1 MDEVTLL
8 KSEYLISV
16 GFEQMGDQPTLF
28 RKGNIVMSSSDPN
41 QSLEDLK
48 KDVMSLLKS
57 EDLRERQDE
66 NVVEEEQNNE
76 NKDMP
81 GEEDPDPF
89 DENREPVEPF
99 YICDELK
106 EVQTPVFVRLTL
118 DDNRYYIR
126 QTEEGGAGIYAS
138 ATTLIKDGYV
148 DDKTALQEWKQE
160 MKMLGK
166 NPEEVAQYEADKGTI
181 MHYLYGLYLTG
192 RDMVLSRGFIIKTV
206 KEGNLKISKKNLER
220 FYSSVE
226 DLDNMMERL
235 MRFAKFC
242 YEYEVEPMA
251 IEKILSLDEY
261 MVATPIDAI
270 VKMSFIYKEEGY
282 FGEVYKMNGKGFK
295 KGDPKKSVRE
305 VKNREAVI
313 LDFKSGGIWDSY
325 AFQLEIERRMVEK
338 WYGINARIM
347 NFSPKSSS
355 SKGYTLK
362 EWTKDNAVMEKADCV
377 FLQGMINHMRKN
389 KKFKAK
395 KGVLNIHKPY
405 NEEDYVFV
413 YDIEEEMAKRFNS

>member
-1 MDEVTLL
+1 M
-8 KSEYLISV
+8 
-16 GFEQMGDQPTLF
+16 LF
-28 RKGNIVMSSSDPN
+28 RS
-41 QSLEDLK
+41 
-48 KDVMSLLKS
+48 
-57 EDLRERQDE
+57 
-66 NVVEEEQNNE
+66 VEEEQNNE

-305 VKNREAVI
+305 VKNRE
-313 LDFKSGGIWDSY
+313 
-325 AFQLEIERRMVEK
+325 EIGRAHV
-338 WYGINARIM
+338 
-347 NFSPKSSS
+347 
-355 SKGYTLK
+355 
-362 EWTKDNAVMEKADCV
+362 
-377 FLQGMINHMRKN
+377 
-389 KKFKAK
+389 
-395 KGVLNIHKPY
+395 
-405 NEEDYVFV
+405 
-413 YDIEEEMAKRFNS
+413 

>member
-76 NKDMP
+76 NKVMP

>member
-66 NVVEEEQNNE
+66 NAVGEEQNNE

-305 VKNREAVI
+305 VKNREVVI

-362 EWTKDNAVMEKADCV
+362 EWTKDNTVMEKADCV

-413 YDIEEEMAKRFNS
+413 YDIEEEMAKRLNS

>member
-66 NVVEEEQNNE
+66 NVVGEEQNDE
-76 NKDMP
+76 NQDMP

-192 RDMVLSRGFIIKTV
+192 RDMVLSRGFIIKIV
-206 KEGNLKISKKNLER
+206 KEGNLKISKKNLDR

-270 VKMSFIYKEEGY
+270 VKMSFTYKEEGY

-305 VKNREAVI
+305 VKKREVVI

-413 YDIEEEMAKRFNS
+413 YDIEEEMAKRLNS

>member
-66 NVVEEEQNNE
+66 NVVGEEQNNE

-305 VKNREAVI
+305 VKNREVVI
-313 LDFKSGGIWDSY
+313 LDFKSGDIWDSY

-413 YDIEEEMAKRFNS
+413 YDIEEEMAKRLNS

>member
-66 NVVEEEQNNE
+66 NVVKEEQNNE

-126 QTEEGGAGIYAS
+126 QTEEGGAGIYTS

-305 VKNREAVI
+305 VKNREVVI

>member
-66 NVVEEEQNNE
+66 NVVKEEQNNE

-305 VKNREAVI
+305 VKNREVVI

>member
-66 NVVEEEQNNE
+66 NAVGEEQNNE

-126 QTEEGGAGIYAS
+126 QTEEGGAAIYAS
-138 ATTLIKDGYV
+138 VTTLIKDGYV

-270 VKMSFIYKEEGY
+270 VKMSFTYKEEGY

-305 VKNREAVI
+305 VKNREVVI

-325 AFQLEIERRMVEK
+325 AFQLEIERRMVEE

>member
-66 NVVEEEQNNE
+66 N
-76 NKDMP
+76 KDMP
-81 GEEDPDPF
+81 GEEDSDPF

-305 VKNREAVI
+305 VKNREVVI

>member
-362 EWTKDNAVMEKADCV
+362 EWTKDNTVMEKADCV

-413 YDIEEEMAKRFNS
+413 YDIEEEMAKRLNS

>member
-48 KDVMSLLKS
+48 KDVMSLLKN

>member
-48 KDVMSLLKS
+48 KDVMSLLKN

-261 MVATPIDAI
+261 MVATPIDSI

-389 KKFKAK
+389 KKFKVK

>member
-48 KDVMSLLKS
+48 KDVMSLLKN

-305 VKNREAVI
+305 VKNREVVI

>member
-28 RKGNIVMSSSDPN
+28 RKGNIVISSSDPN

-305 VKNREAVI
+305 VKNREVVI

>member
-305 VKNREAVI
+305 VKNREVVI

>member
-242 YEYEVEPMA
+242 YEYEVGPMA

-305 VKNREAVI
+305 VKNREVVI

>member
-16 GFEQMGDQPTLF
+16 GFEQMGDQSTLF
-28 RKGNIVMSSSDPN
+28 RKGNIVISSSDPN

-305 VKNREAVI
+305 VKNREVVI

>member
-66 NVVEEEQNNE
+66 NVVKEEQNNE

>member
-57 EDLRERQDE
+57 EDLRERQD
-66 NVVEEEQNNE
+66 E

-305 VKNREAVI
+305 VKNREVVI

-389 KKFKAK
+389 KKIKAK

>member
-57 EDLRERQDE
+57 EDLRERQD
-66 NVVEEEQNNE
+66 E

-305 VKNREAVI
+305 VKNREVVI

>member
-16 GFEQMGDQPTLF
+16 GFEQMGDQPALF

-66 NVVEEEQNNE
+66 NAVGEEQNNE

-126 QTEEGGAGIYAS
+126 QTEEGGAAIYAS
-138 ATTLIKDGYV
+138 VTTLIKDGYV

-226 DLDNMMERL
+226 DLDDMMERL

-270 VKMSFIYKEEGY
+270 VKMSFTYKEEGY

-305 VKNREAVI
+305 VKNREVVI

-325 AFQLEIERRMVEK
+325 AFQLEIERRMVEE

>member
-66 NVVEEEQNNE
+66 NVVGEEQNNE

-118 DDNRYYIR
+118 DGNRYYIR

-138 ATTLIKDGYV
+138 ATNLIKDGYV

-206 KEGNLKISKKNLER
+206 KEGNLKISKKNMER
-220 FYSSVE
+220 FYSSVD

-261 MVATPIDAI
+261 MVATPVDAI

-282 FGEVYKMNGKGFK
+282 FGEVYKINGKGFK
-295 KGDPKKSVRE
+295 KGDPKKSARE
-305 VKNREAVI
+305 VKNREVVI
-313 LDFKSGGIWDSY
+313 LDFKSGDIWDSH

>member
-16 GFEQMGDQPTLF
+16 GFEQMGDQPALF

-66 NVVEEEQNNE
+66 NAVGEEQNNE

-126 QTEEGGAGIYAS
+126 QTEEGGAAIYAS
-138 ATTLIKDGYV
+138 VTTLIKDGYV

-270 VKMSFIYKEEGY
+270 VKMSFTYKEEGY

-305 VKNREAVI
+305 VKNREVVI

-325 AFQLEIERRMVEK
+325 AFQLEIERRMVEE

>member
-66 NVVEEEQNNE
+66 NVVKEEQNNE

-282 FGEVYKMNGKGFK
+282 FGEVYKMNGKEFK

-305 VKNREAVI
+305 VKNREVVI
-313 LDFKSGGIWDSY
+313 LDFKSGGIWDSH

>member
-66 NVVEEEQNNE
+66 NVVKEEQNNE

-192 RDMVLSRGFIIKTV
+192 RDMILSRGFIIKTV

-305 VKNREAVI
+305 VKNREVVI